1 MFINTA
7 TCHIRQMYCQYYEVL
22 LDYEADKV
30 AFTLR
35 EMMYVLTFLSHE
47 YGDKETKK
55 SKTMIIF
62 LRNPLIQDLC
72 IQKANASH
80 PAININ
86 PPTGANF
93 PYDLSSL
100 SPTT

>member
-1 MFINTA
+1 M
-7 TCHIRQMYCQYYEVL
+7 L
-22 LDYEADKV
+22 LDYEVDKV
-30 AFTLR
+30 TFTLR

-62 LRNPLIQDLC
+62 SRNPL

-93 PYDLSSL
+93 PFDLSSL

>member
-1 MFINTA
+1 M
-7 TCHIRQMYCQYYEVL
+7 L

-30 AFTLR
+30 TFTLR
-35 EMMYVLTFLSHE
+35 EMMYVLTFLSNE

-55 SKTMIIF
+55 SKTIIIF
-62 LRNPLIQDLC
+62 PRNPLIQDLC